1 MKPDM
6 SGTALGFRALWQQRN
21 LTWQLLKREVAG
33 RYKGS
38 YLGLVWA
45 LIQPLLMLAVYT
57 LVFGMIFKSR
67 WQGASGSKMELA
79 AILFSGL
86 LVFNL
91 FAECINRSPVL
102 MLENANYVKRLVF
115 PLNVL
120 PIVVMGSALFHAAMS
135 TAVLFVFMAIALN
148 TLHYTIILLPLVLMP
163 LVLLVL
169 GFSWALSALGVYFRD
184 IHHGIGVLVSA
195 LLFLSPIFY
204 PVSALPSSIQPYIF
218 INPMAFIIEQVRGI
232 VIWGSVPDWGGL
244 VLYTGISIFV
254 AWAGFTSFERARK
267 GFADVL

>member
-1 MKPDM
+1 M
-6 SGTALGFRALWQQRN
+6 WQQRN
-21 LTWQLLKREVAG
+21 LIWQLVKREVVG

-38 YLGLVWA
+38 FFGIVWA

-57 LVFGMIFKSR
+57 FVFGLIFESR
-67 WQGASGSKMELA
+67 WQGASGSKLELA

-91 FAECINRSPVL
+91 FAECIIRSPHL
-102 MLENANYVKRLVF
+102 MLENANYVTRVVF
-115 PLNVL
+115 PLNIL

-135 TAVLFVFMAIALN
+135 AAVLLVFMVVALGA
-148 TLHYTIILLPLVLMP
+148 LPWSIIFLPLVFLP

-184 IHHGIGVLVSA
+184 IQHGIGILVTA

-204 PVSALPSSIQPYIF
+204 PVSALPSSVQPYIF
-218 INPMAFIIEQVRGI
+218 VNPMAFIIEQVRSV
-232 VIWGSVPDWGGL
+232 VIWGGAPDWSGL
-244 VLYTGISIFV
+244 VLYTVISALVAWLGFV
-254 AWAGFTSFERARK
+254 AFERARS

>member
-1 MKPDM
+1 M
-6 SGTALGFRALWQQRN
+6 WQQRN
-21 LTWQLLKREVAG
+21 LIWQLVKREVVG

-38 YLGLVWA
+38 FFGIVWA

-57 LVFGMIFKSR
+57 FVFGLIFESR
-67 WQGASGSKMELA
+67 WQGASGSKLELA

-91 FAECINRSPVL
+91 FAECIIRSPQL
-102 MLENANYVKRLVF
+102 MLENANYVTRVVF
-115 PLNVL
+115 PLNIL

-135 TAVLFVFMAIALN
+135 AAVLLVFMVVALGA
-148 TLHYTIILLPLVLMP
+148 LPWSIIFLPLVFLP

-184 IHHGIGVLVSA
+184 IQHGIGILVTA

-204 PVSALPSSIQPYIF
+204 PVSALPSSVQPYIF
-218 INPMAFIIEQVRGI
+218 VNPMAFIIEQVRSV
-232 VIWGSVPDWGGL
+232 VIWGGAPDWSGL
-244 VLYTGISIFV
+244 VLYTVISALVAWLGFV
-254 AWAGFTSFERARK
+254 AFERARS